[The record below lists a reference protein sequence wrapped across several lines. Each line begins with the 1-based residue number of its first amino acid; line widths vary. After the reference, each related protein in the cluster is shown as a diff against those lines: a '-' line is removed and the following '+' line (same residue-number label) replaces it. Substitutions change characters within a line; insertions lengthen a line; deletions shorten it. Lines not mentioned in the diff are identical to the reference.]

1 MGDRNPGLDFR
12 GLLGRQEQRRKG
24 AWGGDPREARA
35 SGCDEE
41 EGPRGVGRAGQGGG
55 GGGRTAG
62 TALRSSLP
70 KEGSESQA
78 KHVWLLIS

>member
-1 MGDRNPGLDFR
+1 
-12 GLLGRQEQRRKG
+12 LGKLSTDCLQE
-24 AWGGDPREARA
+24 A
-35 SGCDEE
+35 EE
-41 EGPRGVGRAGQGGG
+41 GGG